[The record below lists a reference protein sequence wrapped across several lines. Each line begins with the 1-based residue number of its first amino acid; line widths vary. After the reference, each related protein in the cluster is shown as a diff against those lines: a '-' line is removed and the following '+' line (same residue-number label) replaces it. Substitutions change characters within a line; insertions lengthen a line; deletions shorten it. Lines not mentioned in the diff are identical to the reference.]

1 LLTQV
6 ILFYVKPIFLVDTF
20 IILVMT
26 LILTWMQILC
36 YAEVQK
42 AADAVAV
49 AASAEF
55 DKQIFQETRRLVPT
69 SKIWTSAQS
78 YVNLNTVGLSAKG
91 VYAFVTG
98 IQLSG
103 VIT

>member
-1 LLTQV
+1 
-6 ILFYVKPIFLVDTF
+6 
-20 IILVMT
+20 MT

>member
-1 LLTQV
+1 
-6 ILFYVKPIFLVDTF
+6 
-20 IILVMT
+20 MT

-55 DKQIFQETRRLVPT
+55 DKPT